1 MATEFDLASFF
12 GGGGDSEIEKLLTPK
27 QREQLSMQATLAAA
41 AQLLQAGGKSSQRI
55 GLGQAL
61 GAAMQAGQGA
71 YEKGTTGAI
80 NQLVLGQKLQESARL
95 NEYQKALL
103 GTPTTAAPAPSAAMQ
118 AMAAPVDQFGL
129 GPSPQ
134 RAELMTQIEA
144 KAPQSADEKRFN
156 ELMRKA
162 DVANAYNRPEDAD
175 KYLNQAY
182 KIKPPEEFSTTP
194 NFGIS
199 ATGTPI
205 SYVLSKAGGMRLL
218 NVQRSPEFNYTDTGA
233 FISVRDKTTNKEIE
247 QIPKSMTPGEKASNW
262 ISQQNLGVSQ
272 QRLGLDQATFARG
285 ATEIRETPE
294 GFAYIPKV
302 PGGVAMPVM
311 GAGGQQLKGIAGGQ
325 PTEAQSNA
333 AGFAQRMELSNS
345 IINNLPAGSAP
356 GAGTRTLE
364 AIPFVG
370 GAMARSGQS
379 TDTQKFDQA
388 AQDWIRA
395 KLRKESGAAIGKD
408 EMVQEYNTYFP
419 QVGDTPEKLVQKAEA
434 RRVATIGMQKAAG
447 KAYEPYTPAPAAA
460 GAPTVPTAERR
471 MIFRNGRF
479 EFE

>member
-1 MATEFDLASFF
+1 
-12 GGGGDSEIEKLLTPK
+12 
-27 QREQLSMQATLAAA
+27 
-41 AQLLQAGGKSSQRI
+41 
-55 GLGQAL
+55 
-61 GAAMQAGQGA
+61 
-71 YEKGTTGAI
+71 
-80 NQLVLGQKLQESARL
+80 
-95 NEYQKALL
+95 
-103 GTPTTAAPAPSAAMQ
+103 
-118 AMAAPVDQFGL
+118 
-129 GPSPQ
+129 
-134 RAELMTQIEA
+134 
-144 KAPQSADEKRFN
+144 
-156 ELMRKA
+156 
-162 DVANAYNRPEDAD
+162 
-175 KYLNQAY
+175 
-182 KIKPPEEFSTTP
+182 
-194 NFGIS
+194 
-199 ATGTPI
+199 
-205 SYVLSKAGGMRLL
+205 MRLL

-262 ISQQNLGVSQ
+262 IAQQNLGVSQ

-302 PGGVAMPVM
+302 PGGVVMPVM
-311 GAGGQQLKGIAGGQ
+311 GPSGQVKGISGGQ

-345 IINNLPAGSAP
+345 IINSLPAGSAP

-379 TDTQKFDQA
+379 VDTQKFDQA

-419 QVGDTPEKLVQKAEA
+419 QVGDTPEKLAQKAEA

-460 GAPTVPTAERR
+460 GVPTTPTAERR

>member
-41 AQLLQAGGKSSQRI
+41 AQLLQAGGRGPQRI

-61 GAAMQAGQGA
+61 GSALQAGQGA
-71 YEKGTTGAI
+71 YEKGTAGAVQ
-80 NQLVLGQKLQESARL
+80 NLLLGQKLQEGARL

-118 AMAAPVDQFGL
+118 AMAAPVDQVGM

-144 KAPQSADEKRFN
+144 KAPQSADEKRFA

-194 NFGIS
+194 NFGMS

-233 FISVRDKTTNKEIE
+233 FISVRDKATNKEIE

-262 ISQQNLGVSQ
+262 IAQQNLGVSQ

-311 GAGGQQLKGIAGGQ
+311 GPSGQVKGVSGGQ

-345 IINNLPAGSAP
+345 IINSLPAGSQP

-370 GAMARSGQS
+370 GALARSGQNV
-379 TDTQKFDQA
+379 DTQKFDQA

-419 QVGDTPEKLVQKAEA
+419 QVGDTPEKLAQKAEA
-434 RRVATIGMQKAAG
+434 RRVATIGMQKSAG

-460 GAPTVPTAERR
+460 GAPTTPTAERR